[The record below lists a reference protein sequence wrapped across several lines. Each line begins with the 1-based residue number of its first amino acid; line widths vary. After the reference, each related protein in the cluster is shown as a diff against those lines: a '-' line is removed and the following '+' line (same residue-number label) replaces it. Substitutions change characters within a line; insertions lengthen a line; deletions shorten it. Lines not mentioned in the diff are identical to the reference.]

1 MSAGSNGL
9 AFPIP
14 YRNVFGPP
22 NTKSNRVSRKCF
34 EGRQIIFGR
43 SGCSNSAPIGH
54 WNIAFFY
61 IDKWPDSS

>member
-34 EGRQIIFGR
+34 EGRQIILGR
-43 SGCSNSAPIGH
+43 SGRTSSAAIGH
-54 WNIAFFY
+54 RNIIFVY
-61 IDKWPDSS
+61 IWPDRS